1 MLNLKTPQ
9 IIWFENDFDKQ
20 QLYKQSIACNCK
32 GCSSA
37 KVFQE
42 LKTEEDYLKDSDE
55 KISIYLE
62 RNKGYLNELEKITRN
77 DSDVSVTMNLKTSA
91 VKKMS
96 LRVAIYS
103 EGEYLYVLFQL
114 GLTMIYK
121 MYTIKKDD
129 S

>member
-1 MLNLKTPQ
+1 
-9 IIWFENDFDKQ
+9 
-20 QLYKQSIACNCK
+20 
-32 GCSSA
+32 
-37 KVFQE
+37 
-42 LKTEEDYLKDSDE
+42 
-55 KISIYLE
+55 
-62 RNKGYLNELEKITRN
+62 
-77 DSDVSVTMNLKTSA
+77 MNLKTSA